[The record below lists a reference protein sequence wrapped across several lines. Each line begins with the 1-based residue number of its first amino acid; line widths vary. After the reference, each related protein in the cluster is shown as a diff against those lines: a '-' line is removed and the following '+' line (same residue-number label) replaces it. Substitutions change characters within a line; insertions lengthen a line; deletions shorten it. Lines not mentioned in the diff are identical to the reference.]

1 MATTRNGTSLRL
13 PRTKAVITAL
23 RVRGF
28 KSLAEDTQI
37 DISPLTILAGANS
50 SGKSSAMQP
59 LLLLK
64 QTLDQSYDP
73 GPLQL
78 DGPHVRF
85 SKSEQLFSRGGNRD
99 GAANM
104 AFGIVLGT
112 GRSVENEYAAIQR
125 KPGLKLSTT
134 RYVHGHDDY
143 RLSEDMDDAG
153 LRQLLPDGIPPRV
166 LTSNGGRADLILSVG
181 RRFAFQVL
189 LASEREIPRFM
200 FPFQFPTLDP
210 FIEAIGSV
218 IHLPGLRGNPER
230 TYTTTAVG
238 QRVAGPFHPYIASIL
253 QSWKESDKSLL
264 DGIGDDLRGLDLTWK
279 VDTTT
284 VDDTRVEIKVGRL
297 PRSARGGAHDLV
309 SIADVGLGVSQTL
322 PVLVALRFAKPG
334 QLVYIEQPEIHLHPR
349 AQLELAKI
357 LAAAAQR
364 GVIVVVET
372 HSSSLLLGI
381 QTLVASEKLNPDLV
395 KLHWFKRDSERG
407 CTQVASANLDSAGA
421 FGEWPEDFADT
432 TLHAEQS
439 YLEAAEAR
447 LFSRA

>member
-1 MATTRNGTSLRL
+1 MATMRNGTSLRR
-13 PRTKAVITAL
+13 PQNGSVITAL
-23 RVRGF
+23 TVRGF
-28 KSLAEDTQI
+28 KSLAEDTRI

-85 SKSEQLFSRGGNRD
+85 SKAEQLFSRGGNRD

-104 AFGIVLGT
+104 AFGIALEND
-112 GRSVENEYAAIQR
+112 RWVENEYASIQR

-134 RYVHGHDDY
+134 RYVQGHDDY
-143 RLSEDMDDAG
+143 QLSEDMDDAA
-153 LRQLLPDGIPPRV
+153 LRQLLPEGISPRL
-166 LTSNGGRADLILSVG
+166 LTSNGGSLDLVLSVG

-200 FPFQFPTLDP
+200 FPFPYLTLDP
-210 FIEAIGSV
+210 FIEAIGRV

-238 QRVAGPFHPYIASIL
+238 QRMAGPFHPYIASIL
-253 QSWKESDKSLL
+253 QSWKESDKVRLE
-264 DGIGDDLRGLDLTWK
+264 GIGEDLRSLDLTWK

-297 PRSARGGAHDLV
+297 PRGARGGSQDLV

-322 PVLVALRFAKPG
+322 PVLVALRFANPG

-349 AQLELAKI
+349 AQLALAAI

-381 QTLVASEKLNPDLV
+381 QTLVASAKLNSNLV
-395 KLHWFKRDSERG
+395 KLHWFKRDPESG
-407 CTQVASANLDSAGA
+407 CTQVASAILDSAGA

-432 TLHAEQS
+432 TLQAEQS

-447 LFSRA
+447 LFSHA